1 MIPLLKAIKINK
13 MDISEVTFDN
23 IETNLMSILYANINT
38 EYTHTLLFNK
48 LIQDKYD
55 DVTYVPQIFKTKF
68 LLVLSNLSGKY
79 DDLTIEKNDNII
91 TIICNSD
98 EKTENKENNSVNT
111 EKVLEREKKHELN
124 ELDTLKMYE
133 YIFNNNMDDYINKI
147 DEFTGNTI
155 YHELVKENNI
165 SLIENLVKKNAFN
178 YYVKN
183 NDNKKPF
190 ELSKSKEVTN
200 ILMGGLFEEIKRSRE
215 EINIVN
221 YECNEKIIKLDKKIM
236 AMKKV
241 NFRHCLIFIA
251 IIVIAIFL
259 NIFTKVN
266 KH

>member
-1 MIPLLKAIKINK
+1 
-13 MDISEVTFDN
+13 MDNISEVTFDN
-23 IETNLMSILYANINT
+23 IETNLMSILYANLDT
-38 EYTHTLLFNK
+38 KYTHTLLFNK

-55 DVTYVPQIFKTKF
+55 DVIYVPQIFKTKF
-68 LLVLSNLSGKY
+68 LLVLSNLSGQY
-79 DDLTIEKNDNII
+79 DDLIIEKNDNII

-111 EKVLEREKKHELN
+111 EKVLEIEKKHELN
-124 ELDTLKMYE
+124 EQDTLKMHE
-133 YIFNNNMDDYINKI
+133 YIFDNNMDEYINKI
-147 DEFTGNTI
+147 NKFTKNTI

-165 SLIENLVKKNAFN
+165 SLIEILVKKNEFN
-178 YYVKN
+178 YYVEN

-200 ILMGGLFEEIKRSRE
+200 ILIGGLFEEIKRSRK
-215 EINIVN
+215 EIDILN
-221 YECNEKIIKLDKKIM
+221 YELNEKIIELDKKIM
-236 AMKKV
+236 KKE